1 MSPTP
6 TNPTP
11 APIDCAEPGC
21 TWAVRGTPDKYA
33 RILAADHAAEHGAK
47 PAPAGV
53 WSDGDPLMEA
63 IAAAV
68 YDQCETHP
76 EQALTVDDPRN
87 IAAVAATVARR
98 VLGTPTTNTET
109 RSCGSTQPH
118 QPHQFMRMDVV
129 FQCPGAPAA
138 PLPVVWTVWREDE
151 PVYAHYTTEDDA
163 KQGTIDCWQ
172 EDEPSCPDYS
182 WRQDGPRLELV
193 VGGEFGGVYASRHR
207 VYGAPPAPADLP
219 AVLREVADD
228 LTALAAPDSERGAGV
243 RWAADHLRHKADQV
257 DTGGDDEVDDTLHA
271 CPDRWAG
278 PNCRCFDADTVE
290 QPDEQPLTA
299 AQREYVT
306 AQYDLFQ
313 LAAHGHYTYAP
324 LHDRKTGA
332 YLSTQQIK
340 AGQQDYNDRLRAAQA
355 RSEAATIRAA
365 AEWLRTEY
373 PGPDLDAH
381 IRRAA
386 DALDR
391 YAALP
396 AP

>member
-6 TNPTP
+6 TNPTDRLR
-11 APIDCAEPGC
+11 AAIEEALLTTRRTGYDGAAAHGQHRYDARCALC
-21 TWAVRGTPDKYA
+21 
-33 RILAADHAAEHGAK
+33 AADVE
-47 PAPAGV
+47 
-53 WSDGDPLMEA
+53 
-63 IAAAV
+63 
-68 YDQCETHP
+68 
-76 EQALTVDDPRN
+76 ALTE
-87 IAAVAATVARR
+87 AVVRR

-109 RSCGSTQPH
+109 P
-118 QPHQFMRMDVV
+118 
-129 FQCPGAPAA
+129 APA
-138 PLPVVWTVWREDE
+138 
-151 PVYAHYTTEDDA
+151 
-163 KQGTIDCWQ
+163 
-172 EDEPSCPDYS
+172 
-182 WRQDGPRLELV
+182 
-193 VGGEFGGVYASRHR
+193 
-207 VYGAPPAPADLP
+207 ADLP
-219 AVLREVADD
+219 AVLREAADD
-228 LTALAAPDSERGAGV
+228 LTALAAPDSERGTGV

-365 AEWLRTEY
+365 ADWLRTEY

>member
-6 TNPTP
+6 TNPTTT
-11 APIDCAEPGC
+11 PIDCAEPGC
-21 TWAVRGTPDKYA
+21 TWAVRGVPDKYA
-33 RILAADHAAEHGAK
+33 RIMARDHAAEHAGQASSTATETAVDRVPLRDRIRRAVCEAEGFAWDTDMLEPDEYGEVADAVLAVL
-47 PAPAGV
+47 PAPA
-53 WSDGDPLMEA
+53 
-63 IAAAV
+63 
-68 YDQCETHP
+68 
-76 EQALTVDDPRN
+76 
-87 IAAVAATVARR
+87 
-98 VLGTPTTNTET
+98 
-109 RSCGSTQPH
+109 
-118 QPHQFMRMDVV
+118 
-129 FQCPGAPAA
+129 
-138 PLPVVWTVWREDE
+138 
-151 PVYAHYTTEDDA
+151 
-163 KQGTIDCWQ
+163 
-172 EDEPSCPDYS
+172 
-182 WRQDGPRLELV
+182 
-193 VGGEFGGVYASRHR
+193 
-207 VYGAPPAPADLP
+207 ADLP
-219 AVLREVADD
+219 AVLREAADD

-271 CPDRWAG
+271 CPGRWAG
-278 PNCRCFDADTVE
+278 PDCRCFDADTVE

-365 AEWLRTEY
+365 ADWLRTEY

-391 YAALP
+391 YAAL
-396 AP
+396 AAS